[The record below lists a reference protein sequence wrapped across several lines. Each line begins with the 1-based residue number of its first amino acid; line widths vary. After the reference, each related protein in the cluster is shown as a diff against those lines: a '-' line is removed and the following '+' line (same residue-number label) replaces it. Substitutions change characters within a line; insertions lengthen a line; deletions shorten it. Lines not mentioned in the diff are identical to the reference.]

1 MNVWLALVHA
11 PVRNRA
17 GEEIAASVNEYDWF
31 DASRL
36 ALSYPVRRLF
46 LVQPVAAQQAVA
58 RRLIA
63 HGLAPDRDVEQ
74 QGVFDRAALVDS
86 IEAAVAAVAA
96 EAGRPPL
103 VVATTAR
110 PTPGAWTHAALRAR
124 IAAGDPVLVLFGKA
138 WGLAERVIEAADAR
152 LEPVE
157 GGTGFNHLSVRSAM
171 AIIVDRLLAPLP
183 APPLTS
189 PARSAR

>member
-1 MNVWLALVHA
+1 
-11 PVRNRA
+11 VRNRA

-63 HGLAPDRDVEQ
+63 HGLAPDRDAEQ

-86 IEAAVAAVAA
+86 VEAAVVAVTA
-96 EAGRPPL
+96 EASAPL

-110 PTPGAWTHAALRAR
+110 RMPDAVSYAEVRAR
-124 IAAGDPVLVLFGKA
+124 IAKGEPVLVLFGKA
-138 WGLAERVIEAADAR
+138 WGLADGVIASADVR
-152 LEPVE
+152 LEPVD

-171 AIIVDRLLAPLP
+171 AIVVDRLLGG
-183 APPLTS
+183 
-189 PARSAR
+189 R